1 MLSLLVRRVRE
12 CVRAQREIKR
22 RFRCRSFF
30 ASTPD
35 ASAYC
40 VRMSVASAPRRI
52 GIQKQDVVLWACPGR
67 HSAGLGG
74 LLIPGQTN
82 CELSISNLCSRNI
95 LQTRATG
102 DAHTIWGNPIASPRA
117 RRARVRCPCTMC
129 ASLKGASRAPGT
141 TRQGVFDAKSNI
153 LDSPRGATPNYSLD
167 LSRSY
172 GMVRLRR

>member
-35 ASAYC
+35 ASAYR

-52 GIQKQDVVLWACPGR
+52 GLQKQDVVGVPRKAQRRPG
-67 HSAGLGG
+67 GG

-129 ASLKGASRAPGT
+129 ASLKGVSRAPGT